1 MFTLEQIFKKDRTE
15 TPYLM
20 GDVFTKGDIEFTI
33 VDMRYDG
40 GLVGFTRK
48 GKDLYISFF
57 QSVDELMAQGY
68 APVLEN
74 IELCKEYA
82 KEEIFALRRLKDGTI
97 AGISPLMSTT
107 ALMVDIGPITPF
119 ESRYC
124 FQRNSEFPSYT
135 TALYWLC
142 LLDSAE
148 SCPIGNVAYRGHIGT
163 DPIMDQDVTREY
175 FAKMYLLRHQPTI
188 GGKDMREI
196 AMQTMNE
203 IFYSLAQKSNQVGFE

>member
-97 AGISPLMSTT
+97 AGIRAPQHLWLILGQSPLLNLAIVSSAIVYFPAIPRRCTGCAYWT
-107 ALMVDIGPITPF
+107 AQKVARLGM
-119 ESRYC
+119 
-124 FQRNSEFPSYT
+124 
-135 TALYWLC
+135 L
-142 LLDSAE
+142 
-148 SCPIGNVAYRGHIGT
+148 PIGAT
-163 DPIMDQDVTREY
+163 LEPIRLWIRM
-175 FAKMYLLRHQPTI
+175 
-188 GGKDMREI
+188 
-196 AMQTMNE
+196 
-203 IFYSLAQKSNQVGFE
+203 